1 MDIGAIDYYAN
12 FGNSFIHRL
21 KPGIKIIFVVSL
33 ITSIVLTK
41 SLIILCSIYLFLL
54 AFIILSKVPALK
66 VILLASYP
74 AIFAII
80 FAVASW
86 NGNWAFSL
94 LIILKALSASLCM
107 VLLII
112 TTSYPRVFASLR
124 PVIPTVLFDALLLT
138 YRSVFLLL
146 GLLSN
151 LFNALKI
158 RGGFSNKNYFKR
170 LKNLSSGLGL
180 LVIRG
185 FDLSHNYYG
194 VLNIRGYAGNL
205 LVSEANGKEQYSDY
219 LFIVLGFSTLVL
231 TVYCEEFDNKI
242 IAKYFLLL
250 SILFLGL
257 VLTKSLFFKL
267 KRRGL

>member
-21 KPGIKIIFVVSL
+21 RPGIKLIFVISL
-33 ITSIVLTK
+33 ITSIVVTK
-41 SLIILCSIYLFLL
+41 SLIILCSIYFLL
-54 AFIILSKVPALK
+54 LALIIISKVPAIK
-66 VILLASYP
+66 VILLATYP
-74 AIFAII
+74 AIFAIV

-94 LIILKALSASLCM
+94 LIILKALCASLCM

-112 TTSYPRVFASLR
+112 TTSYPKVFGSLR
-124 PVIPTVLFDALLLT
+124 PVIPAVLFDALLLT
-138 YRSVFLLL
+138 YRSIFLLL

-185 FDLSHNYYG
+185 FDLSQNYYG

-205 LVSEANGKEQYSDY
+205 LVSDTSGKEKYSDY
-219 LFIVLGFSTLVL
+219 LFMILGFSTLVL

-242 IAKYFLLL
+242 IAQYFLFS
-250 SILFLGL
+250 SILFLGFIL
-257 VLTKSLFFKL
+257 LRSIVYKFK
-267 KRRGL
+267 GET

>member
-21 KPGIKIIFVVSL
+21 RPGIKLIFVISL

-41 SLIILCSIYLFLL
+41 SLIILCSIYFFML
-54 AFIILSKVPALK
+54 AFIIISKVPAIK
-66 VILLASYP
+66 VILLATYP

-112 TTSYPRVFASLR
+112 TTSYPKVFGSLK
-124 PVIPTVLFDALLLT
+124 PVIPAVLFDALLLT

-151 LFNALKI
+151 LLNALKI
-158 RGGFSNKNYFKR
+158 RGGFSNSNYFKR
-170 LKNLSSGLGL
+170 LKNFSSGLGL

-185 FDLSHNYYG
+185 FDLSQNYYG

-205 LVSEANGKEQYSDY
+205 IVSDTSGKEKYSDY
-219 LFIVLGFSTLVL
+219 LFIILGFSTLVL

-242 IAKYFLLL
+242 IAQYFLFS
-250 SILFLGL
+250 SILFLGFIL
-257 VLTKSLFFKL
+257 LKSIVYKFK
-267 KRRGL
+267 GET